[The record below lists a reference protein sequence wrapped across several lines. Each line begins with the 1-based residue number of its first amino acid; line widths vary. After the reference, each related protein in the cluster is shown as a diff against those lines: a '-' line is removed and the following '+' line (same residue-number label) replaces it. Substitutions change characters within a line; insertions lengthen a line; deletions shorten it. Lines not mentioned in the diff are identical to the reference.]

1 MYPPDFMYIFS
12 ATRNHLC
19 INCLELCITFF
30 PKAIFE
36 ALEETIYQLRCQ
48 LKEKELE
55 LNKARTL
62 LAAEIMKKDKLS
74 EILR

>member
-1 MYPPDFMYIFS
+1 MYIS
-12 ATRNHLC
+12 PSTRNRSC
-19 INCLELCITFF
+19 INCPELCIFCS
-30 PKAIFE
+30 PQAIFE
-36 ALEETIYQLRCQ
+36 ALEGTVYNLRCQ

-62 LAAEIMKKDKLS
+62 LAAEIIKKDKLF